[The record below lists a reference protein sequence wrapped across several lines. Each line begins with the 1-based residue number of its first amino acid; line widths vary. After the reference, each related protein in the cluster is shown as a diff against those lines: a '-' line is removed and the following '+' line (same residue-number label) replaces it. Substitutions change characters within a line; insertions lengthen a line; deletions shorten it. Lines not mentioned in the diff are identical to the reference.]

1 LWLDIPIQSGN
12 NPPPN
17 RGNPLDQLILGDSMD
32 WAALRA
38 VQFRSRPAHADQ
50 LHVDIWHKGVNIAL
64 DPGTF
69 RYNAPPPWENGLAG
83 TSVHNTLTING
94 QDQMTRAGKFLWL
107 DWAQAQVERCSP
119 QEISAHHNGYRHL
132 GLLHHRSLRPGDN
145 SGWIIED
152 EILPLRE
159 VTEDCTV
166 VVNWLLPDWPFVL
179 NPDSVTLKSPDGE
192 VSLSISTAGSTGSG
206 SWDIFKAGQSLI
218 GGEPRE
224 HLGWYSPTYGEKIP
238 ALSIQYKLI
247 QKPPIHIQ
255 SVFRWADEP
264 G

>member
-1 LWLDIPIQSGN
+1 MITGRSFRPHRALFVPALPCRPAPGMTCACGWTSPIQNGN
-12 NPPPN
+12 NPPPDC
-17 RGNPLDQLILGDSMD
+17 GNPLDQLILGDSRD

-132 GLLHHRSLRPGDN
+132 GLLHHRSLRPGDHG
-145 SGWIIED
+145 GWGHRRRD
-152 EILPLRE
+152 PAVARGPLKTARSWSIGSCRIGLSSK
-159 VTEDCTV
+159 TRTA
-166 VVNWLLPDWPFVL
+166 
-179 NPDSVTLKSPDGE
+179 SP
-192 VSLSISTAGSTGSG
+192 
-206 SWDIFKAGQSLI
+206 
-218 GGEPRE
+218 
-224 HLGWYSPTYGEKIP
+224 
-238 ALSIQYKLI
+238 
-247 QKPPIHIQ
+247 
-255 SVFRWADEP
+255 
-264 G
+264 